1 MIVSSSQIHLLL
13 LHVVLVAHLLWHIHK
28 TSATWSL
35 NLARMWK
42 AQVVRAVC
50 GCIKHTLRRTWVL
63 MMHRMRGPTMMILT
77 ARIVSLGRCWL
88 ILSTVLATE
97 VDIACMILV
106 LVKLCVNFVA
116 FDVVII
122 VVRVSN
128 TIYFSVESLIKFIF
142 RILNPLSI
150 ELLSEF
156 KIYTPSD
163 NCVTSRLMHFS
174 NPVNTKFHSNST

>member
-1 MIVSSSQIHLLL
+1 
-13 LHVVLVAHLLWHIHK
+13 
-28 TSATWSL
+28 
-35 NLARMWK
+35 
-42 AQVVRAVC
+42 
-50 GCIKHTLRRTWVL
+50 
-63 MMHRMRGPTMMILT
+63 MMIST
-77 ARIVSLGRCWL
+77 RVESLSRCWL
-88 ILSTVLATE
+88 ILSTVFATE
-97 VDIACMILV
+97 VDIAGMILV

-116 FDVVII
+116 LDVVII

-142 RILNPLSI
+142 GILNPLSI

-174 NPVNTKFHSNST
+174 NPVNT

>member
-1 MIVSSSQIHLLL
+1 M
-13 LHVVLVAHLLWHIHK
+13 
-28 TSATWSL
+28 
-35 NLARMWK
+35 
-42 AQVVRAVC
+42 
-50 GCIKHTLRRTWVL
+50 
-63 MMHRMRGPTMMILT
+63 MMIST
-77 ARIVSLGRCWL
+77 RVESLSRCWL
-88 ILSTVLATE
+88 ILSTVFATE
-97 VDIACMILV
+97 VDIAGMILV

-116 FDVVII
+116 LDVVII

-142 RILNPLSI
+142 GILNPLSI

-174 NPVNTKFHSNST
+174 YPVNT